1 MGSASVK
8 LVRKGRLPFLTLPSA
23 LPTKTDSN
31 FAIARFWVAAKECGE
46 ETPLFCRIHRRVL
59 TLGVVLAGAGHELA
73 GIGFL
78 QKRVD
83 K

>member
-31 FAIARFWVAAKECGE
+31 FAIVPFWVAAKECGE
-46 ETPLFCRIHRRVL
+46 ENPLFCRIHGR
-59 TLGVVLAGAGHELA
+59 VVLPGAGHELA